1 MNNFTVIHGNVV
13 YKVENAEYSS
23 NETHRRFKKEGE
35 LVLSVPLSS
44 VLVMDGKGVT
54 AQIVNGLITGV
65 GVNPPNKTN
74 INKTVVDSENNF
86 TEGLLVGGIVGAALF

>member
-13 YKVENAEYSS
+13 YKVENAEYVST
-23 NETHRRFKKEGE
+23 ETHRRFKKEGE

-65 GVNPPNKTN
+65 GVNPPN
-74 INKTVVDSENNF
+74 INKTVVNSEDNF